1 MKPCCRRV
9 LPTLAALPLA
19 LACVQVLAADAPGA
33 PLGADSLSPQLPGIV
48 GVMLTLA
55 GPGILRSPEVLASV
69 DGVTS
74 IDRIDEDSE

>member
-1 MKPCCRRV
+1 VAVDLAGRRC
-9 LPTLAALPLA
+9 A
-19 LACVQVLAADAPGA
+19 GA
-33 PLGADSLSPQLPGIV
+33 PFGADSLSPQLPGIV

-74 IDRIDEDSE
+74 IDRIDDDSE